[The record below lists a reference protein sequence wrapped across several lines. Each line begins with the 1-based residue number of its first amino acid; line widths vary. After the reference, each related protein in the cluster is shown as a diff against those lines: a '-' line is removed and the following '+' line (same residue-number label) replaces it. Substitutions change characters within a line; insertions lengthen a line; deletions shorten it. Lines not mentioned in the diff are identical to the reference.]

1 MIASGIKSEIKRL
14 DRKEL
19 ARMLSELA
27 DFKPENEVWLKT
39 RLYGP
44 KLESSLEFYKK
55 RIRNAFFGKDAPSLK
70 LARTA
75 LNDYKKVS
83 GDLESNIDLMV
94 SYVENGTELTLK
106 YGDMWGAFYTS
117 LENVYIDLLK
127 TLAKP
132 KNRHLI
138 DKFKPRLIALVDKT
152 EDIGWGCDILQRLKV
167 VGFPC
172 ICRVC
177 SQFFESVCIPC

>member
-1 MIASGIKSEIKRL
+1 M
-14 DRKEL
+14 
-19 ARMLSELA
+19 
-27 DFKPENEVWLKT
+27 
-39 RLYGP
+39 
-44 KLESSLEFYKK
+44 
-55 RIRNAFFGKDAPSLK
+55 K

-117 LENVYIDLLK
+117 LENVYIDILK
-127 TLAKP
+127 TLAKLE
-132 KNRHLI
+132 NRHLI

-152 EDIGWGCDILQRLKV
+152 EDIGWGYHDTLSDYYAECLRSDDDLDQ
-167 VGFPC
+167 GF
-172 ICRVC
+172 
-177 SQFFESVCIPC
+177 